1 MIRQKPADR
10 KAARI
15 RIGLSGR
22 FALLAFALLAGVAGL
37 AYWAVNDFSERQSAH
52 FTARLAQERADSVAA
67 LAAEILSADPLG
79 AERAG
84 QQAAA
89 RFPDGAGMIAS
100 PGGEILAAWG
110 SSQALL
116 DGANAQAPILFGD
129 LVLGEVRLAQQYE
142 GASGFSNA
150 ESQRIVAQMAAVLA
164 LAMALIGLL
173 VRHVTGPI
181 RRLTQFAE
189 QLSPQTLASRI
200 MIRTGDELE
209 TLADS
214 VNDMVGRLGESMR
227 RVQQLAFIDA
237 VTGLPNQERLRHDID
252 AAIDRRREDG
262 GNCGLAIISFDRLAR
277 TVETLGRTGGD
288 ELIMAL
294 AQRLNDAVSSAD
306 ANVRI
311 LESREHPAVLAKIS
325 DSEFAVLL
333 PILGEESDF
342 ERFVQLIVAP
352 FGRPFEHRETRVT
365 LGCNV
370 GAACLPRDAA
380 EADLGLRHCRMALT
394 AARNASQ
401 PMRFFTPSLDRAAIE
416 RLTLEREMRVA
427 IEANQFRA
435 HFQPKVCLR
444 TGRII
449 GAEALARWNR
459 PDGISVGP
467 VRFIPLAEEAGM
479 IGPIAEAVL
488 RDACWKAAGWL
499 REGLDMSVAVNV
511 SAIQLG
517 DDRFPALVRRLLEQ
531 SGLRPESLEL
541 EITESVAMDDP
552 ERAMRMVGP
561 LRELGVRFAIDDF
574 GTGHSSLAA
583 LTRLPF
589 DVLKIDQSFVRCLST
604 DKQSVSIIETILA
617 LAVSLNFESV
627 AEGVETELE
636 AEFLRRRG
644 CPVAQGYHYGK
655 PMPPLEFL
663 ATLRAA
669 EERRAQRIAL

>member
-10 KAARI
+10 KGAHD

-22 FALLAFALLAGVAGL
+22 FALLSLTLLLAVTAL
-37 AYWAVNDFSERQSAH
+37 AWTAARESGQRQAAVFAKQ
-52 FTARLAQERADSVAA
+52 LAIERAGSVAA
-67 LAAEILSADPLG
+67 LAAGTLSRDPYG
-79 AERAG
+79 AERAA
-84 QQAAA
+84 QTAAA
-89 RFPDGAGMIAS
+89 LFPTSAGALVG
-100 PGGEILAAWG
+100 PGGETLAVWG
-110 SSQALL
+110 DSEALL
-116 DGANAQAPILFGD
+116 RGAPIHVPIGEGD
-129 LVLGEVRLAQQYE
+129 HVLGQVRLAVPTTAATGALS
-142 GASGFSNA
+142 GASAIF
-150 ESQRIVAQMAAVLA
+150 VAQMAALLA
-164 LAMALIGLL
+164 LAIAVMGVM
-173 VRHVTGPI
+173 VRGVTRPLQ
-181 RRLTQFAE
+181 RLTQFAQQMSAHSMGSKIDIRSGDE
-189 QLSPQTLASRI
+189 IGTLAQSFNA
-200 MIRTGDELE
+200 ML
-209 TLADS
+209 
-214 VNDMVGRLGESMR
+214 GRLDESMR
-227 RVQQLAFIDA
+227 SVQQLAFIDS
-237 VTGLPNQERLRHDID
+237 VTGFPNQERLRGEID
-252 AAIDRRREDG
+252 GTIDRCRENG
-262 GNCGLAIISFDRLAR
+262 AMAGLAVISFDRLSR
-277 TVETLGRTGGD
+277 TVETLGRTGGE
-288 ELIMAL
+288 ELVLAL
-294 AQRLNDAVSSAD
+294 SQRLATAVAGAD
-306 ANVRI
+306 ATVR
-311 LESREHPAVLAKIS
+311 LTESRDNPAILAKIS
-325 DSEFAVLL
+325 DNEFAVLL
-333 PILGEESDF
+333 PSLADEGNF
-342 ERFVQLIVAP
+342 ERFVQLICAP
-352 FGRPFEHRETRVT
+352 FGRPFEHRETRVV
-365 LGCNV
+365 LGCNA
-370 GAACLPRDAA
+370 GAVSLPGDGA
-380 EADLGLRHCRMALT
+380 EADLALRHGRMALA
-394 AARNASQ
+394 AARSASQ

-459 PDGISVGP
+459 PDGIAVGP

-531 SGLRPESLEL
+531 SGLKPSALEL

-644 CPVAQGYHYGK
+644 CPIAQGYHYGK